1 MNNSPPPHPTP
12 PHRVPSAPLHRPVPA
27 ANILGTK
34 PCRMGMARMP
44 IIEQKMSESSSPAA
58 CPDDRA
64 TDMDAER
71 PRPRLRPTPNRKGL
85 CETLSCARPGQSAP
99 PIRSAV
105 VVGSRSRN
113 HQRKLANS
121 LPLLMTD
128 PMCHL
133 PSANRR
139 REDAARKEGKRPL
152 PNPNPSFRRIL
163 TPRLSIAHTHR
174 TLYR

>member
-1 MNNSPPPHPTP
+1 MDSSTAGDQDDGLNSRLLSPT
-12 PHRVPSAPLHRPVPA
+12 
-27 ANILGTK
+27 
-34 PCRMGMARMP
+34 MP
-44 IIEQKMSESSSPAA
+44 SSSSEMDTTRVEHARGAPIGTRRLNARSLPGVSS
-58 CPDDRA
+58 PDLVPGSHA
-64 TDMDAER
+64 LR

-121 LPLLMTD
+121 LPLLVTD

-152 PNPNPSFRRIL
+152 PNPNPSFRRVS
-163 TPRLSIAHTHR
+163 RKR
-174 TLYR
+174 EN